1 MNSMS
6 FTRYHIPEAYWKP
19 LGNAPILK
27 GFQTEYRLVDLL
39 RESKFYIM
47 PSKYMGGITLHK
59 KVILLH
65 QDFNLFSEPKQ
76 LQILA
81 HEGYHVAQQ
90 KAWGWIS
97 FMWKELREWIEAGC
111 SYQKMKTFGIEKA
124 AYDYQHQFVQKF

>member
-1 MNSMS
+1 MTSMG
-6 FTRYHIPEAYWKP
+6 FTRYRIPEAYW
-19 LGNAPILK
+19 GSFETAPILK

-47 PSKYMGGITLHK
+47 PSKYIGGITFHK

-65 QDFNLFSEPKQ
+65 KDFKLFSEPKQ

-90 KAWGWIS
+90 TPWGWIS
-97 FMWKELREWIEAGC
+97 FMWKYLKEWIKADC

-124 AYDYQHQFVQKF
+124 AYDYEYQFVQLL